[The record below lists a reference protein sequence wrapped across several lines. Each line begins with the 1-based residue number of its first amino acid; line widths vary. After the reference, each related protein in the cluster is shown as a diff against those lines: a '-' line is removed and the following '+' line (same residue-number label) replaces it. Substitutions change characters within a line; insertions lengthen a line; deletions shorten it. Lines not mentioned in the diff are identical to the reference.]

1 MRKKTEG
8 AGPAAQRRLAGG
20 GASNYIFVSAN
31 PRLTGATIVSGRSSG
46 DLFGSFLR
54 VMQEPGNQGHASARA
69 SYAAPRV
76 DALSTVVKSIGRSGP
91 ATIVDLAQHTGLTM
105 DMLART
111 LQNGVETGLIAPTA
125 KQSDKAYDLTTL
137 GRKVL

>member
-1 MRKKTEG
+1 
-8 AGPAAQRRLAGG
+8 
-20 GASNYIFVSAN
+20 
-31 PRLTGATIVSGRSSG
+31 
-46 DLFGSFLR
+46 
-54 VMQEPGNQGHASARA
+54 MQEPGNQGLRFCTGELRRA
-69 SYAAPRV
+69 AV